1 MLSAAAVVAVSWIES
16 AGNENYLYGG
26 SKFPVKFCLPG
37 VVSRPTGKHALRK
50 LNLCGRSKSEKGC

>member
-1 MLSAAAVVAVSWIES
+1 MLSAAAVVAVSSIES
-16 AGNENYLYGG
+16 AGNENSLYGG

-50 LNLCGRSKSEKGC
+50 LNVCGRSKSEKGC